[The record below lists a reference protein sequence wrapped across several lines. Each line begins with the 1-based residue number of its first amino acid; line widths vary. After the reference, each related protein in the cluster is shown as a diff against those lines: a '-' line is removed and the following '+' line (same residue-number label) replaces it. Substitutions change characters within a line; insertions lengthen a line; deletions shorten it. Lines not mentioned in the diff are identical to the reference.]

1 LSYVTHI
8 GEEAKQKITFL
19 KEPRGVPIIFVLL
32 KSTYFMCKIG
42 LMSKMRSSGIWSK
55 HMPVSQTENLLQGV
69 KFVLFSASAG
79 IIQALTFTML
89 NELLHWPYWPCY
101 LIALTLSVLWNFTLN
116 REFTF
121 KSTTNVPK
129 AMLKIAIY
137 YAIFTPLSTWWG
149 VALTNMGWNEY
160 IVLFGTM
167 LINMATE
174 FLVCRFLVYRDSM
187 NTNQRDQRS
196 AAMVQK

>member
-1 LSYVTHI
+1 MQA
-8 GEEAKQKITFL
+8 AKK
-19 KEPRGVPIIFVLL
+19 
-32 KSTYFMCKIG
+32 
-42 LMSKMRSSGIWSK
+42 
-55 HMPVSQTENLLQGV
+55 ENLIQVV

-79 IIQALTFTML
+79 IIQALTFTLL
-89 NELLHWPYWPCY
+89 NELLQLPYWPCY

-121 KSTTNVPK
+121 KSATNVPK

-149 VALTNMGWNEY
+149 DALTNMGWNEY

-174 FLVCRFLVYRDSM
+174 FLVCRFIVYRDSM
-187 NTNQRDQRS
+187 NTNQRAQRS
-196 AAMVQK
+196 AEKAQKQ